1 MSDTSS
7 SAVELAIRKPRIPP
21 RGETQRRLDQLSDVA
36 TEIEPQE
43 HYSLGDRIE
52 AVVDGSPD
60 RPFLVY
66 GGDSFSYREC
76 DERINQYANALVARG
91 VKSGDVCAIAFENR
105 PDMFFCWFALAK
117 IGAITALV
125 SYHLSGATLIHV
137 VERTSAKVAIVGEEC
152 VESFVPTPEDHCVP
166 VWLVP
171 DPEKPAGQEIPARFD
186 TSFVV
191 DVDRASRERP
201 GSLLRSGIRAKDDML
216 YIFTSGT
223 TGLPK
228 AAKYSHMH
236 WMTCGDV
243 LEETIDAAETDVFYC
258 CFPLDHGA
266 AATSVISTALA
277 SGASIVMRREFSDRK
292 FWGDVGK
299 YGITVFQYSGEVFK
313 SLLKRPLEP
322 RDRTHSLRCM
332 LGSGSTTDNW
342 RLSIERF
349 GDLDV
354 FQKGGAWWGSVDLL
368 RYDSD
373 GYCYFV
379 DRVGRTQTEVTV

>member
-7 SAVELAIRKPRIPP
+7 SDVEIAIRKPRIPP
-21 RGETQRRLDQLSDVA
+21 RGEAHRRLDQLSAVA
-36 TEIEPQE
+36 TEIEPWE

-52 AVVDGSPD
+52 GVVDGSPE

-66 GGDSFSYREC
+66 GSDSFSYRQC

-91 VKSGDVCAIAFENR
+91 VKSGDVCVIAFENR
-105 PDMFFCWFALAK
+105 PEMFFFWFALAK

-125 SYHLSGATLIHV
+125 SYQLSRATLAHV

-152 VESFVPTPEDHCVP
+152 VESFVPAPEDHCVP

-171 DPEKPAGQEIPARFD
+171 DPENPAGQESHPSFD
-186 TSFVV
+186 TSFAA
-191 DVDRASRERP
+191 DVDRASRDRP
-201 GSLLRSGIRAKDDML
+201 GSFLRSGIRAEDDML

-223 TGLPK
+223 TGSCG
-228 AAKYSHMH
+228 AAKYSHMR

-243 LEETIDAAETDVFYC
+243 LEEAIDAAETDVFYC

-277 SGASIVMRREFSDRK
+277 SGASIVMRRKFSDRS

-299 YGITVFQYSGEVFK
+299 YGITVFQYSGEVVK
-313 SLLKRPLEP
+313 SLLKRPVEP
-322 RDRTHSLRCM
+322 RVRTHSLRCM
-332 LGSGSTTDNW
+332 LGSGIAADNW
-342 RLSIERF
+342 RLPIERF
-349 GDLDV
+349 GNLDV

-379 DRVGRTQTEVTV
+379 DRVGAT

>member
-91 VKSGDVCAIAFENR
+91 VTSGDVCAVAFENR
-105 PDMFFCWFALAK
+105 PDMFFCWLALAK

-125 SYHLSGATLIHV
+125 SYHLSRATLIHV

-171 DPEKPAGQEIPARFD
+171 DPENPTGQQKTARFD
-186 TSFVV
+186 TSFAV

-201 GSLLRSGIRAKDDML
+201 GSLLRSEIRAKDDML
-216 YIFTSGT
+216 YIFTSGA
-223 TGLPK
+223 TGSPD

-236 WMTCGDV
+236 WMTCG
-243 LEETIDAAETDVFYC
+243 
-258 CFPLDHGA
+258 
-266 AATSVISTALA
+266 
-277 SGASIVMRREFSDRK
+277 
-292 FWGDVGK
+292 
-299 YGITVFQYSGEVFK
+299 EVFT
-313 SLLKRPLEP
+313 SLLKCPVEP
-322 RDRTHSLRCM
+322 QERTHSLRCI
-332 LGSGSTTDNW
+332 LGSGFTADNW

-349 GDLDV
+349 GDLDGC
-354 FQKGGAWWGSVDLL
+354 QKGGAWWGSVDLL

-379 DRVGRTQTEVTV
+379 DRVGGT